1 MVEIWDRAVS
11 LYDTRMYEE
20 ALTLFNFVKKHNP
33 DDRVT
38 GFYIARCE
46 SILDGEHVS
55 A

>member
-46 SILDGEHVS
+46 SQINGEQQS